1 MSNSQVC
8 SASSLVQSFVLLWLN
23 RVVWYQLQS
32 KFNLAV
38 FVFSTCTCEH
48 SQHSLR
54 QHFISGR
61 HPLMSS
67 YETLLMSPGASYV
80 PPPRAAC
87 CWDVK
92 HLPEARPAGK
102 NCRAPSAE
110 VVFILLIY
118 NIIYNI
124 AVFHTGI
131 MQAKRF
137 CFDMNCLAGK
147 HQKAECCRQVFS
159 GFPFENCL
167 RKLHSIWISAYM

>member
-1 MSNSQVC
+1 MSNPQVC
-8 SASSLVQSFVLLWLN
+8 SASSLMQSFVLLWLN
-23 RVVWYQLQS
+23 KVVWYQLQS
-32 KFNLAV
+32 KFNLAI
-38 FVFSTCTCEH
+38 FAFSTCTCEH

-61 HPLMSS
+61 YPLMSG
-67 YETLLMSPGASYV
+67 YKTLLMSPEASYI

-92 HLPEARPAGK
+92 HLPEASPTEK

-118 NIIYNI
+118 T

-147 HQKAECCRQVFS
+147 HQKAECCR
-159 GFPFENCL
+159 
-167 RKLHSIWISAYM
+167 